1 MSTKS
6 NLRLNVVNQIK
17 SSLILNNESCECS
30 IQSIDSISNKI
41 EEFIYNNSNKDE
53 SAKIYRDKSRDIV
66 NKIKKRENIE
76 RKKSLITG
84 KITIE
89 EFIND
94 KGKDNTSNVKIYKK
108 EINNKNITRKIMVP
122 PKIKI
127 HHSRNNSE
135 NKEDNNN
142 KEIKIEPPPIIQKE
156 IIQDRKERTIK
167 EDIKISNEILLSKD
181 AKIKSSNDEIN
192 FILSTDKDNTLI
204 NSIHKEKVMK
214 KAIEQ
219 VKEEHHKIKENGL
232 TLLQESSVPRTMIKS
247 NSFSNIKTEKK
258 KRTEQLEYNHKLLE
272 LELKQRESEAQ
283 CLLYKK
289 EIDSLRNEL
298 NSIKEKNIE
307 LNTKNKTLEIDMNI
321 MKNTIKNQSLEI
333 ERLTKMNDKYNS
345 NYIALQTK
353 VEKKNESLESKME
366 KFMNDLDK
374 LNNKFSKSSLNSIS
388 IEKIEK
394 LNINEV
400 SQPKKDIPK
409 QVKNLFDSTDTG
421 ISFSK
426 FINSNC

>member
-17 SSLILNNESCECS
+17 NSLILNNESLECS
-30 IQSIDSISNKI
+30 IQSIDSVSNKI

-76 RKKSLITG
+76 RKKNLIIG

-94 KGKDNTSNVKIYKK
+94 KGKDNISNVKMYKK

-135 NKEDNNN
+135 NKEDNVIQE
-142 KEIKIEPPPIIQKE
+142 KKIEPPPIKQKE
-156 IIQDRKERTIK
+156 IIQDRKDSTIK
-167 EDIKISNEILLSKD
+167 DDIKISNEILLSKD
-181 AKIKSSNDEIN
+181 AKIKSINDEVN

-204 NSIHKEKVMK
+204 KSIHKDKGLEKS
-214 KAIEQ
+214 IEQ
-219 VKEEHHKIKENGL
+219 IKEEHHKIKENGL
-232 TLLQESSVPRTMIKS
+232 PLLQESSVPRTMIKN
-247 NSFSNIKTEKK
+247 NSFSDIKSEKK

-307 LNTKNKTLEIDMNI
+307 LNTKNKTLEIDINV

-333 ERLTKMNDKYNS
+333 ERLTKMNEKYNS
-345 NYIALQTK
+345 NYLALQTK

-366 KFMNDLDK
+366 KFMNDLDR
-374 LNNKFSKSSLNSIS
+374 LNNKFTKSSLNSIS
-388 IEKIEK
+388 IDKIEK

-400 SQPKKDIPK
+400 SHPKKEIPK

-426 FINSNC
+426 FINNNS

>member
-1 MSTKS
+1 M
-6 NLRLNVVNQIK
+6 
-17 SSLILNNESCECS
+17 
-30 IQSIDSISNKI
+30 
-41 EEFIYNNSNKDE
+41 
-53 SAKIYRDKSRDIV
+53 
-66 NKIKKRENIE
+66 
-76 RKKSLITG
+76 
-84 KITIE
+84 
-89 EFIND
+89 
-94 KGKDNTSNVKIYKK
+94 
-108 EINNKNITRKIMVP
+108 
-122 PKIKI
+122 
-127 HHSRNNSE
+127 
-135 NKEDNNN
+135 
-142 KEIKIEPPPIIQKE
+142 
-156 IIQDRKERTIK
+156 
-167 EDIKISNEILLSKD
+167 SKD

-192 FILSTDKDNTLI
+192 FILSTVKDNTLI

-232 TLLQESSVPRTMIKS
+232 TLLQESSVPRTMIKN
-247 NSFSNIKTEKK
+247 NSFSNIKSEKK

-426 FINSNC
+426 FINSNG